1 MAHEIPR
8 RPWGKVGID
17 IFTHQ
22 STDYLC
28 TVDYYSD
35 YFEVDKL
42 STKTGGV
49 IINKLKKHFAT
60 HGIPD
65 VIQSDNGPPFS
76 SGEFSS
82 FADSYEIKLTTSS
95 PTYPQGNGK
104 VENAVKTAK
113 NLLRKS
119 Q

>member
-1 MAHEIPR
+1 MNGDVTNFISNCDICARYQRAQAKEPLMAHKIPR
-8 RPWGKVGID
+8 RPWEKVGID
-17 IFTHQ
+17 IFTHK

-42 STKTGGV
+42 NTKTGEV

-65 VIQSDNGPPFS
+65 NIQSDNGPPFFS
-76 SGEFSS
+76 REFSS
-82 FADSYEIKLTTSS
+82 FARVI
-95 PTYPQGNGK
+95 
-104 VENAVKTAK
+104 
-113 NLLRKS
+113 
-119 Q
+119 